1 MRRSLPA
8 GSWLQDGSLRLRD
21 TPMILMY
28 HGVADVTEDPNRL
41 CVSPARFA
49 GQMAGLAR
57 LGLRGVG
64 IGALVEAMRAGRQRG
79 LVGITFDDG
88 YVSVLDAA
96 LPVLRRHGFGAT
108 AYIISDR
115 IGGTNVWDEGPVWPL
130 MTADQLRE
138 LAAAG
143 IEIGSHAATHMH
155 LAEATPEQLAAEV
168 SGSKARLAGLLGTEI
183 RSFAY
188 PYGSMNAAA
197 RQAVRDAG
205 YEHACAVEASLPE
218 MGLMAL
224 PRIYVG
230 QQDDAMRLAAKRVL
244 YRGRIA
250 LSSRPRATGPHSPQR
265 ENSMKVLHVITGLD
279 AGGAEL
285 QLAMILRR
293 TRHQSDVVT
302 LYNPGPVA
310 EMIRAR
316 GTSVRD
322 IGMQRNTEL
331 PALLRLRKLIKDGQ
345 YDVVHTHLYRAQIYA
360 RPAARLAGTPVVL
373 TTEHSIGETHIERRK
388 MTRGVRALYL
398 GSEMFSHATIA
409 VSDIVKDRLVRWGVR
424 PGKVVVIP
432 NGVDTDGLGFDAGA
446 RDRVRAQ
453 FGISPD
459 TYVIGAL
466 GRLDPNKRVD
476 LTMEAAAPMLGEAC
490 KILVIGRGEDQ
501 ARLEAAARRI
511 GVTEHVIFGGY
522 QSDTTAMLA
531 AFDLYVAASVQ
542 ETFGLSVLEALAS
555 GLPVLYTTCPALDGI
570 QTERARMVAGTV
582 EALRDEIRKEIDTGP
597 RPRVADSKVFERYG
611 IESVVSRIDD
621 LYEKILATRP
631 RRARR
636 KVARRRRAA
645 A

>member
-1 MRRSLPA
+1 MRSSPPTVH
-8 GSWLQDGSLRLRD
+8 DGSLRLRD

-28 HGVADVTEDPNRL
+28 HGVADVAEDPNLL

-49 GQMAGLAR
+49 EQMAWLAR
-57 LGLRGVG
+57 QGLRGVG
-64 IGALVEAMRAGRQRG
+64 VGTLVEAMRDGRQRG

-88 YVSVLDAA
+88 YASVLEAA

-115 IGGTNVWDEGPVWPL
+115 IGGTNEWDEGPSWPL
-130 MTADQLRE
+130 MTADQVRE

-143 IEIGSHAATHMH
+143 IEIGSHAATHMR
-155 LAEATPEQLAAEV
+155 LAGATPAQLAAEV
-168 SGSKARLAGLLGTEI
+168 SSSKASLAALLGTEI
-183 RSFAY
+183 RGFAY
-188 PYGSMNAAA
+188 PYGSMDAAA

-230 QQDDAMRLAAKRVL
+230 QQDDAKRLAAKRL
-244 YRGRIA
+244 LHRGRIA
-250 LSSRPRATGPHSPQR
+250 LRSRPGSTGDEATSRPPRGER
-265 ENSMKVLHVITGLD
+265 SMKVLHVITGLD

-293 TRHQSDVVT
+293 TRHESDVVT

-310 EMIRAR
+310 EMIRAK

-331 PALLRLRKLIKDGQ
+331 PALLRLRKLIKDGR
-345 YDVVHTHLYRAQIYA
+345 YDVVHTHLYRAQVYA
-360 RPAARLAGTPVVL
+360 RPAAWLAGTPVVL

-388 MTRGVRALYL
+388 MTSSVRALYL
-398 GSEMFSHATIA
+398 ASEMFSHATIA
-409 VSDIVKDRLVRWGVR
+409 VSDIVKDRLARWGVR
-424 PGKVVVIP
+424 PGKIIVIP
-432 NGVDTDGLGFDAGA
+432 NGVDTDDLGFDAGA

-476 LTMEAAAPMLGEAC
+476 LTMEAAAPMLGDKC

-501 ARLEAAARRI
+501 ARLEAAAKRI
-511 GVTEHVIFGGY
+511 GVTDHVIFGGY

-531 AFDLYVAASVQ
+531 AFDLYVAASLQ

-570 QTERARMVAGTV
+570 QTERARMVAGTA
-582 EALRDEIRKEIDTGP
+582 EALREEIRKEIETGP
-597 RPRVADSKVFERYG
+597 RPRIADSKVFDRYG
-611 IESVVSRIDD
+611 IESVVNRIDD

-631 RRARR
+631 RRAQR
-636 KVARRRRAA
+636 KAARRRRAG
-645 A
+645 